1 MLMDLNSKGLVIDS
15 PMIRGRDLEE
25 FSRKFKLLTE
35 AERRQSLEIDS
46 ESFMMVLNQCV
57 QCVGCRRPT
66 LGIVEEKLKTP
77 QALGTLL
84 YRHHEVLNNL
94 LDNKLRNKTRCVL
107 HSLDAFRAKP
117 FSETWREVWSA
128 MKSNCRNELTI
139 IETKELHDIERAY
152 KILIGEVS
160 AKEKGYAAQLYAHI
174 RKCVP
179 DQHIH
184 VSTNKIEFLD
194 ALIKRAEPEVNGSY
208 SKLRE
213 RHAKTLE
220 IAQEEV
226 LTCEERA
233 CQVLAAVGVHA
244 LCRSFDTFVEQK
256 QGISNLELLYQE
268 ISRAERAKQIKREQK
283 KLKKKK
289 KKDEKKNMLHR
300 PCEDTEANEERRS
313 ADDGIVIEAPHPEPE
328 PEPTS
333 KPTKSKPKKQAKKKK
348 QKPAASQKA
357 GNRKQ
362 VQPLGSIQPLDDD
375 HDHLDVDSCISSSVV
390 KACEECLAPMPNCPC
405 EQDVRDSGYGSDPTS
420 HADTPEGS
428 EVSCSDGLCNHDG
441 HDEDSDGL
449 AARNSY
455 VSDLL
460 FYGHQSQFSL
470 LQMWDDFDEYDEK
483 DEESYYIPQEVVL
496 AFKCHREQVQRK
508 REQLRAT
515 LRANF
520 ERLCLQRGVQ
530 TQRTE
535 ATVTMGNKSSLFLRN
550 EEIAQIQEE
559 TGFTPNQ
566 IERLYSRFT
575 SLDRND
581 CGTLSRE
588 DLMRIPELAINP
600 LCERIVHSFF
610 AESNDDRVNFRQF
623 MNVLAH
629 FRPLRDNKQSKL
641 NSREEK
647 LKFAFKMYDL
657 DDDGVIS
664 RDELLSILHMM
675 VGANI
680 SQDQLVSIAER
691 TILEA
696 DLCCQ
701 GKISFEDF
709 CKALDRTDVDQK
721 MSIRF
726 LN

>member
-1 MLMDLNSKGLVIDS
+1 MARLTKVYNTDDDDSGYVGRRNLPLVAGDKLMMLMDLNSKGLVIDS
-15 PMIRGRDLEE
+15 PLIRGRDLEE

-46 ESFMMVLNQCV
+46 ASFMSVLNQCV
-57 QCVGCRRPT
+57 QCVGCRRRVERLFHQLTESGHRTLDPLELRPSAT

-139 IETKELHDIERAY
+139 IETKELHEVLENYLKKHKFCSGCRTKIERAY
-152 KILIGEVS
+152 KILIGEIS

-226 LTCEERA
+226 LTCVGMIMYERLRRIYVSLREEERA

-289 KKDEKKNMLHR
+289 KKDEKKNLLHR
-300 PCEDTEANEERRS
+300 QCEDTEANESDDEEEEDLEKEELDQEEEETQEHHLELS
-313 ADDGIVIEAPHPEPE
+313 DPGADDGIVIEAPHPEPE

-348 QKPAASQKA
+348 QKPTVSKKA
-357 GNRKQ
+357 LNPMQ
-362 VQPLGSIQPLDDD
+362 MQPTVSIQPLDDD
-375 HDHLDVDSCISSSVV
+375 HDQLYVASCILSSVA
-390 KACEECLAPMPNCPC
+390 KTDGGDKCEECLAPILNCPC

-420 HADTPEGS
+420 HADSRTSSVVSSPEGS

-441 HDEDSDGL
+441 HDEDSDSL
-449 AARNSY
+449 AARKNY

-460 FYGHQSQFSL
+460 FYGQQSQLDHKFSL
-470 LQMWDDFDEYDEK
+470 LQMWDDFDEYDDK

-496 AFKCHREQVQRK
+496 AFKCHQEQVQRQ
-508 REQLRAT
+508 REQLRAK

-520 ERLCLQRGVQ
+520 ERMCLQHGVQ
-530 TQRTE
+530 TQVRKSKR
-535 ATVTMGNKSSLFLRN
+535 VTS
-550 EEIAQIQEE
+550 A
-559 TGFTPNQ
+559 
-566 IERLYSRFT
+566 
-575 SLDRND
+575 
-581 CGTLSRE
+581 
-588 DLMRIPELAINP
+588 LAG
-600 LCERIVHSFF
+600 H
-610 AESNDDRVNFRQF
+610 
-623 MNVLAH
+623 
-629 FRPLRDNKQSKL
+629 
-641 NSREEK
+641 
-647 LKFAFKMYDL
+647 
-657 DDDGVIS
+657 
-664 RDELLSILHMM
+664 
-675 VGANI
+675 
-680 SQDQLVSIAER
+680 
-691 TILEA
+691 
-696 DLCCQ
+696 
-701 GKISFEDF
+701 
-709 CKALDRTDVDQK
+709 
-721 MSIRF
+721 
-726 LN
+726 